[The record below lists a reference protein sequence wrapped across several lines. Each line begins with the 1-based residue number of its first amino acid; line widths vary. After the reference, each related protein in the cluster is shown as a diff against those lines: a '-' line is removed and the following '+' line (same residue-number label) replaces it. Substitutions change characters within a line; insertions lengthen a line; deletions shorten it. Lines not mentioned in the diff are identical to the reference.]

1 MNRRGWLRSSFAGD
15 GGKALRDLATVM
27 REVLEPVTHSG

>member
-1 MNRRGWLRSSFAGD
+1 MNRRGWLRSSFVGD

-27 REVLEPVTHSG
+27 RETLGPS